1 MTDQAIIA
9 RMPEILARQRQA
21 FLNEGA
27 VSAETRIQRLDAAI
41 NLVFDNQAALV
52 EAMSADFGNRSRH
65 QSLMS
70 DVYASLESLKHVK
83 KHVRGWMRPEKR
95 KVMFP
100 LNLMGAKARIEYQP
114 KGVVGNI
121 TTWNFPLYVA
131 MGPLAGI
138 FGAGNR
144 AMIKLSEVTPNTAG
158 LLAELFGKYFDPDVC
173 TGITGGPEVGAAFAA
188 LPLDHIIF
196 TGATG
201 IGRHILAAAAPN
213 LTPVTLELGGKS
225 PVIIS
230 RSADLKEAAVRI
242 AAGKA
247 LNVGQV
253 CLSPDYVFVPE
264 ESLEAFTALLQS
276 EFSALFPRIGDN
288 ADVSGVVNRR
298 HYDRLCGYL
307 DDARSQGA
315 EVRSINPA
323 SENLDNPTGPCK
335 LPFTLVINPGDQCKV
350 MQEELFGPVICLKTY
365 RSVDDCI
372 AFINARPRPLAL
384 YYFGKD
390 AAEERKVLDH
400 TVSGGVTLND
410 VMGHVSCEDLPF
422 GGIGASGMGNY
433 HGIEGFKTFSHARAI
448 YRSPKLNVMKLGG
461 MIPPYGQKTEDGL
474 KRMLK
479 K

>member
-1 MTDQAIIA
+1 MSDADIT
-9 RMPEILARQRQA
+9 RMRDILARQQKA
-21 FLNEGA
+21 FLNDGA
-27 VSAETRIQRLDAAI
+27 VSAETRIDRLDRAI
-41 NLVFDNQAALV
+41 NLVFDNQHALV
-52 EAMSADFGNRSRH
+52 DAMSADFGNRSRH

-83 KHVRGWMRPEKR
+83 QNVRQWMKPERR

-100 LNLMGAKARIEYQP
+100 LNLMGAKAHIEYQP

-121 TTWNFPLYVA
+121 TTWNFPVYVA

-144 AMIKLSEVTPNTAG
+144 AMLKLSEVTPNTAT
-158 LLAELFGKYFDPDVC
+158 LLQQLFAKYFDETEC
-173 TGITGGPEVGAAFAA
+173 AGITGGPEVGAAFAG

-201 IGRHILAAAAPN
+201 VARHILAAAAPN

-230 RSADLKEAAVRI
+230 RSADLKETALRI

-264 ESLEAFTALLQS
+264 ESLEAFVAALQAEL
-276 EFSALFPRIGDN
+276 SAMFPTIANNGDY
-288 ADVSGVVNRR
+288 SGVVNRR

-315 EVRSINPA
+315 DVRPINPA
-323 SENLDNPTGPCK
+323 NEDLSNPQGACR
-335 LPFTLVINPGDQCKV
+335 LPFTLVIKPTDTMKV
-350 MQEELFGPVICLKTY
+350 MQEELFGPVICIKPY
-365 RSVDDCI
+365 QRVDDCI
-372 AFINARPRPLAL
+372 AHINARPRPLAL

-390 AAEERKVLDH
+390 AAEERHVLDH
-400 TVSGGVTLND
+400 TISGGVTLND
-410 VMGHVSCEDLPF
+410 VMGHVSCENLPF

-433 HGIEGFKTFSHARAI
+433 HGIEGFKTFSHARAV
-448 YRSPKLNVMKLGG
+448 YRATKLNVMKLGG
-461 MIPPYGQKTEDGL
+461 MIPPYGQKTDDGL

>member
-1 MTDQAIIA
+1 MSATDIV
-9 RMPEILARQRQA
+9 RMRELLDRQRKA

-27 VSAETRIQRLDAAI
+27 VSAETRIDRIDRAI
-41 NLVFDNQAALV
+41 TLVYDNQSAIV

-65 QSLMS
+65 QSLMT

-83 KHVRGWMRPEKR
+83 KHVRQWMKPEKR

-100 LNLMGAKARIEYQP
+100 LNLMGARAHIEYQP

-131 MGPLAGI
+131 IGPLAGI

-144 AMIKLSEVTPNTAG
+144 AMVKLSEVTPNTAD
-158 LLAELFGKYFDPDVC
+158 LLAQLFAKYFDEAECV
-173 TGITGGPEVGAAFAA
+173 GVTGGPEVGAAFAG

-225 PVIIS
+225 PVIVS
-230 RSADLKEAAVRI
+230 RSADLKETALRI
-242 AAGKA
+242 VAGKS

-264 ESLEAFTALLQS
+264 ESLETLVGNIQAEL
-276 EFSALFPRIGDN
+276 SAMFPTIASNPDY
-288 ADVSGVVNRR
+288 SGVVNRR
-298 HYDRLCGYL
+298 HFDRLCGYL
-307 DDARSQGA
+307 DDARSKGA
-315 EVRSINPA
+315 DVRPINPA
-323 SENLDNPTGPCK
+323 RETFENPTGACK
-335 LPFTLVINPGDQCKV
+335 LPFTLVINPTDDMKV
-350 MQEELFGPVICLKTY
+350 MQEELFGPVLCVKPY
-365 RSVDDCI
+365 RNVDDCI
-372 AFINARPRPLAL
+372 AYINARPRPLAL

-390 AAEERKVLDH
+390 AAEERKVLDK
-400 TVSGGVTLND
+400 TISGGVTLND

-433 HGIEGFKTFSHARAI
+433 HGFEGFKTFSHARAV
-448 YRSPKLNVMKLGG
+448 YRGTKLNVMKLGG
-461 MIPPYGQKTEDGL
+461 MIPPYGKKTEDGL
-474 KRMLK
+474 KRMIK

>member
-1 MTDQAIIA
+1 MSDTDIQ
-9 RMPEILARQRQA
+9 RMRDILARQQKA
-21 FLNEGA
+21 FIEEGP
-27 VSAETRIQRLDAAI
+27 VSAATRMDRLDRAI
-41 NLVFDNQAALV
+41 TLVYDNQDAIV

-65 QSLMS
+65 QSLMT
-70 DVYASLESLKHVK
+70 DVYASLEGIKHVK
-83 KHVRGWMRPEKR
+83 KHMQQWMKPEKR

-100 LNLMGAKARIEYQP
+100 LGLMGAKAHVEYQP

-144 AMIKLSEVTPNTAG
+144 AMVKLSEVTPNTAE
-158 LLAELFGKYFDPDVC
+158 LLKQLFAKYYDETECV
-173 TGITGGPEVGAAFAA
+173 GITGGPEVGAAFAA

-201 IGRHILAAAAPN
+201 VGKHILAAAAPN

-225 PVIIS
+225 PVIVS
-230 RSADLKEAAVRI
+230 RSADLKATAERI
-242 AAGKA
+242 AGGKG

-264 ESLEAFTALLQS
+264 ESVDAFVAAIEA
-276 EFSALFPRIGDN
+276 EFAAMFPTIGSN
-288 ADVSGVVNRR
+288 PDVSGVVNRR
-298 HYDRLCGYL
+298 HYDRLCGYIE
-307 DDARSQGA
+307 DAKAQGA
-315 EVRSINPA
+315 NVRQVNPA
-323 SENLDNPTGPCK
+323 GENLANPQGACK
-335 LPFTLVINPGDQCKV
+335 LPFTLVINPSDSMKV
-350 MQEELFGPVICLKTY
+350 MQEELFGPVICVKPY
-365 RSVDDCI
+365 KSIDDCI

-390 AAEERKVLDH
+390 AAEERHVLDH
-400 TVSGGVTLND
+400 TISGGVTLND

-433 HGIEGFKTFSHARAI
+433 HGLDGFRTFSHARAV
-448 YRSPKLNVMKLGG
+448 YRGTRWNVMKLGG
-461 MIPPYGQKTEDGL
+461 MFPPYGKKADDGL
-474 KRMLK
+474 KRMIK